1 VTNPDALEQSF
12 ADPASMEEGMLH
24 SIFLDS
30 FSEVI
35 TNLRVSNKDAIL
47 GLKEQLEMELRQKA
61 ELKFNN
67 LGLKLTKLT
76 IDQLQP
82 V

>member
-1 VTNPDALEQSF
+1 
-12 ADPASMEEGMLH
+12 MLH
-24 SIFLDS
+24 SIFMDS

-47 GLKEQLEMELRQKA
+47 GLKGQLEMELRQKA